1 MNREWI
7 FAAAADE
14 RRRVAGLLQDLDE
27 AELAT
32 ASLCARWDITT
43 VAAHLVST
51 LTDGTAAF
59 MRLAVRRRSLA
70 RAIDELARR
79 GAQRPVAEIVATLHR
94 CADRRISPP
103 LAGPLDPLTDI
114 LVHSGDIRIPL
125 GLPFHPHP
133 ERTSAALDFLT
144 SPWPFGFVPRSR
156 LRGIRLRATDTGQS
170 WGKGAEVEGP
180 SAALM
185 MAACG
190 RSALLDAL
198 EGPGAPVLRQRLTH

>member
-14 RRRVAGLLQDLDE
+14 RRRIARLLDELDE

-32 ASLCARWDITT
+32 ASLCAGWDIKT

-59 MRLAVRRRSLA
+59 VRLAVRHGSLA
-70 RAIDELARR
+70 RAIDELAHR
-79 GAQRPVAEIVATLHR
+79 GAQRPVAEIVATLRR
-94 CADRRISPP
+94 CADQRISPP
-103 LAGPLDPLTDI
+103 LAGPLDPLADI

-125 GLPFHPHP
+125 GLPFDVNPK
-133 ERTSAALDFLT
+133 RASAALDFLT
-144 SPWPFGFVPRSR
+144 GPLPFGFVPRGR
-156 LRGIRLRATDTGQS
+156 LRGLRLRATDSGQA
-170 WGKGAEVEGP
+170 WGNGAEVGGP
-180 SAALM
+180 AGALM

-190 RSALLDAL
+190 RTALLDAL
-198 EGPGAPVLRQRLTH
+198 DGPGAAVLRRRLAY

>member
-14 RRRVAGLLQDLDE
+14 RRRVARLLDELDE
-27 AELAT
+27 AQLAT
-32 ASLCARWDITT
+32 ASLCARWDIKT

-70 RAIDELARR
+70 RAIDDLARR

-125 GLPFHPHP
+125 GLPFHPDP
-133 ERTSAALDFLT
+133 GRASAALDFLT

-156 LRGIRLRATDTGQS
+156 LRGLRLRATDSGQV
-170 WGKGAEVEGP
+170 WGKGAEIQGP
-180 SAALM
+180 AVALM
-185 MAACG
+185 MTACG
-190 RSALLDAL
+190 RAALLDAL
-198 EGPGAPVLRQRLTH
+198 EGPGAALLRERLAR